1 MFDVMKK
8 AKALEAV
15 ANEAKEIIAIA
26 MSVDTDGKNGP
37 DIPQLLNEL
46 KDLPELIQKE
56 GSEVADEVDE
66 ARKAIGDKLRSIAT
80 LSGEV
85 VEEIQEQASGHI
97 KKMQEQFAKLQ

>member
-15 ANEAKEIIAIA
+15 ANEAKEIIGIA
-26 MSVDTDGKNGP
+26 MRVDTDGKGGP

-56 GSEVADEVDE
+56 GSEVAEEVEE
-66 ARKAIGDKLRSIAT
+66 ARKAIGDKMRSIAS
-80 LSGEV
+80 LGGEAI
-85 VEEIQEQASGHI
+85 EEIQEQAGGHI
-97 KKMQEQFAKLQ
+97 KKLQEQFSKLQ